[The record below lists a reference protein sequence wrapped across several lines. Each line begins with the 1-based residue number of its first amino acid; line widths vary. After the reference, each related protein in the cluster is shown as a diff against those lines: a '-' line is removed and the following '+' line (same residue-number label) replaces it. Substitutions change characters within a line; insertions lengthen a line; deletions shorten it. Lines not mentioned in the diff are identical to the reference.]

1 MSSYANCRTMSF
13 REDLRSSFRVF
24 EEQHTKQKEL
34 ERSEY
39 SEIDRIL
46 QKKFEELFGDEDE

>member
-1 MSSYANCRTMSF
+1 MNSYANRRTMSF
-13 REDLRSSFRVF
+13 REDLRSGFRAF

-39 SEIDRIL
+39 SEIESIL
-46 QKKFEELFGDEDE
+46 QKKFEELFGNEDE